1 MAAPPRPGAA
11 PPQKPFSEGDGMD
24 IEQNLGQ
31 MTPPKERGG
40 FRALFGS
47 AEGNLGDQV
56 FRMLTAGFALLAVLL
71 LAAMALQ
78 MARAS
83 LPSMR
88 QFGWKFLTSTDWDP
102 VLDAYGAL
110 PYIFGTVV
118 SSGLALLLVLPVALG
133 VAIYLAEL
141 APLWVRRPLGILVE
155 LLAAIPSVIYGLW
168 GIFVMSP
175 WLRDHVQPGLQS
187 LLGWTP
193 FFKGTPRG
201 FGMMAGCLVLA
212 IMILPTI
219 ASVSRDV
226 LLAVPGT
233 IREGALALGATRWEM
248 VWKAVLPCAR
258 SGILGAVI
266 LGLGRALG
274 ETMAVTMVIGNRPD
288 ISWSLFAPGH
298 SLASVIASNYAE
310 ASGDLY
316 LSTLTELGLILF
328 GVTLLLN
335 VVARLLIWR
344 VGRGPAGA
352 RH

>member
-1 MAAPPRPGAA
+1 MELEHDLGVNAPRKAPGGPRAWLGGL
-11 PPQKPFSEGDGMD
+11 EGNFGDHA
-24 IEQNLGQ
+24 
-31 MTPPKERGG
+31 
-40 FRALFGS
+40 FRLLTALF
-47 AEGNLGDQV
+47 
-56 FRMLTAGFALLAVLL
+56 AGLAVLL
-71 LAAMALQ
+71 LVAMAFQ

-83 LPSMR
+83 LPSMKA
-88 QFGWKFLTSTDWDP
+88 FGWRFLVSTEWDP
-102 VLDAYGAL
+102 VLDSYGAL
-110 PYIFGTVV
+110 PYIFGTLV
-118 SSGLALLLVLPVALG
+118 SSLVALAVVLPVALG

-141 APLWVRRPLGILVE
+141 APLWVRRPMGILVE

-175 WLRDHVQPGLQS
+175 WLRDHVQPVLQKF
-187 LLGWTP
+187 LGWTP

-248 VWKAVLPCAR
+248 VRKAVLPCAR

-288 ISWSLFAPGH
+288 ISWSLFSPGH
-298 SLASVIASNYAE
+298 SLASVVASNYAE

-328 GVTLLLN
+328 GVTLFLN
-335 VVARLLIWR
+335 ILARVLIWR

-352 RH
+352 RS